1 MANNT
6 GNTIIALATGIT
18 IGAGLGLLYA
28 PQSGEKTRKQL
39 KDEADKTRENLSKQ
53 YEAASNDL
61 SEFSKST
68 KEKVESQLESLF
80 NKASDKTDGMISK
93 MESEL
98 QQLRDKNKELLNE
111 IKSQKK

>member
-18 IGAGLGLLYA
+18 VGAGIALLYA

-39 KDEADKTRENLSKQ
+39 KDEADKTKENLNKQ
-53 YEAASNDL
+53 FENASSEI

-68 KEKVESQLESLF
+68 KEKFETQLESLF

-98 QQLRDKNKELLNE
+98 TELRNKNKELLNE
-111 IKSQKK
+111 LKSQKK